1 MRKTLL
7 TATSLLA
14 LTLMA
19 CSEPTSKAPD
29 AMPKTKILKVEL
41 PSVDM
46 PAIDNILLA
55 KFDGLY
61 GGVPAF
67 DKMDLAALKPALE
80 WGMAKNLKEVEA
92 IANNPESPTFENTIL
107 PMEKSG
113 EELDRTFRYWGIWSS
128 NKSSPEF
135 RAIQGEMAPKLSEF
149 GSKITQNEKLFARVK
164 AVHDSDAVKDMAPH
178 QQRLVKLVYDGF
190 ARNGATLNAEDK
202 ARYTAINKR
211 LSELHTKFGNNVLA
225 DEEGYVLYISKDQ
238 LSGLSES
245 FIKAAA
251 ATAKANGKDGQYAI
265 TNTRSS
271 MSPFLT
277 YSDERD
283 LRQKVWETYYSRGD
297 NGDEHDNNAIIAEI
311 LQLRDERVALLG
323 YDNYAQWRL
332 ADRMAGTPERAI
344 ELMEAV
350 WPAAIARVSEEV
362 ANMQAIADKEG
373 ADIKIAPWDYRY
385 YAEKVRKDKY
395 DLDSDE
401 VKQYLQLD
409 KLTEAMFYVAGEL
422 FNFNFKAV
430 PEGSVSVFHP
440 DVKVW
445 EVTYKD
451 SDENVGLWYL
461 DPFARPGK
469 RSGAWATTYRSHTS
483 YDGVTNVL
491 SSNNSNFVKTAP
503 GEPVLISWDD
513 ATTFFHE
520 FGHALHSLSGKAVY
534 PTLNG
539 GVRDYTEFQSQ
550 LLERWLST
558 DAVVEKY
565 LVHHETGKPMPAE
578 LRQKIK
584 DAATF
589 NQGFSTTEYLASAL
603 VDMRYH
609 TTDPTGIDPDT
620 FERETLKS
628 LGMPD
633 EIVMRHRS
641 THFGHIFSGEG
652 YSAGYYGYMWAD
664 VLTSDA
670 SEAFKEAPGGFY
682 DEAMSAKLVK
692 HLFEPR
698 NSIDPAEA
706 YRAFRGRDADIAPL
720 MRDRGFPVPE

>member
-7 TATSLLA
+7 TATALLA
-14 LTLMA
+14 LTLTA
-19 CSEPTSKAPD
+19 CTEPSSKVPD
-29 AMPKTKILKVEL
+29 AMPKTEMLKVEL

-46 PAIDNILLA
+46 PVIDNVLLS
-55 KFDGLY
+55 KFDGPY

-92 IANNPESPTFENTIL
+92 IASNSEAPTFENTIL
-107 PMEKSG
+107 SMEKAG
-113 EELDRTFRYWGIWSS
+113 EELDRTFRYWGIWSA

-164 AVHDSDAVKDMAPH
+164 TVYESDAVKDMAPH

-251 ATAKANGKDGQYAI
+251 ATATANGKDGQYAI

-311 LQLRDERVALLG
+311 LQLRDERVGLLG
-323 YDNYAQWRL
+323 YENYAQWRL
-332 ADRMAGTPERAI
+332 ADLMAGTPERAI

-362 ANMQAIADKEG
+362 ADMQAVADKEG

-385 YAEKVRKDKY
+385 YAEKVRKE
-395 DLDSDE
+395 S
-401 VKQYLQLD
+401 
-409 KLTEAMFYVAGEL
+409 
-422 FNFNFKAV
+422 
-430 PEGSVSVFHP
+430 P
-440 DVKVW
+440 
-445 EVTYKD
+445 
-451 SDENVGLWYL
+451 
-461 DPFARPGK
+461 
-469 RSGAWATTYRSHTS
+469 
-483 YDGVTNVL
+483 
-491 SSNNSNFVKTAP
+491 
-503 GEPVLISWDD
+503 
-513 ATTFFHE
+513 
-520 FGHALHSLSGKAVY
+520 
-534 PTLNG
+534 
-539 GVRDYTEFQSQ
+539 
-550 LLERWLST
+550 
-558 DAVVEKY
+558 
-565 LVHHETGKPMPAE
+565 
-578 LRQKIK
+578 
-584 DAATF
+584 
-589 NQGFSTTEYLASAL
+589 QG
-603 VDMRYH
+603 
-609 TTDPTGIDPDT
+609 
-620 FERETLKS
+620 
-628 LGMPD
+628 
-633 EIVMRHRS
+633 
-641 THFGHIFSGEG
+641 
-652 YSAGYYGYMWAD
+652 
-664 VLTSDA
+664 
-670 SEAFKEAPGGFY
+670 
-682 DEAMSAKLVK
+682 
-692 HLFEPR
+692 
-698 NSIDPAEA
+698 
-706 YRAFRGRDADIAPL
+706 
-720 MRDRGFPVPE
+720 